1 MATPRLCALTRP
13 DPAARGT
20 FPQPSAPA
28 SLLFPHPALPLASSG
43 AIPRRPGQGWPQRQC
58 LDSPTRKGRLGS
70 QPSILPHVR
79 MFTTRRTGSKWG
91 RPTATA
97 TTGGHSCG
105 KRSGSKEKL
114 PGDLS
119 GAEEWAGLR
128 CTAGAPSRS
137 GPGIQAFPG
146 RDPPGAMSEPLEVV
160 VEVSA
165 RDQHTRPR
173 APLRPPRASVQ
184 TCACGRRALT
194 APTDAEPCQMERSG
208 KPQGRRQGQSLM

>member
-1 MATPRLCALTRP
+1 MRSHPPGPRRQRYFPPTLCSRLSPFSSPCSPSRKLWRDPETPRPGLAP
-13 DPAARGT
+13 ET
-20 FPQPSAPA
+20 FD
-28 SLLFPHPALPLASSG
+28 
-43 AIPRRPGQGWPQRQC
+43 I
-58 LDSPTRKGRLGS
+58 SPTRKGRLGS
-70 QPSILPHVR
+70 QPSILPHVP